1 VSRRGADPDGGG
13 GPHCFVGDLG
23 RPRLDE
29 ADRQHLERSLRLAPG
44 DRLTISDGHGR
55 WCPARLTADGV
66 APDGDVVEVVRLS
79 PPLVVAFAPV
89 KGDRPEWAVQKLTE
103 AGVDRI
109 LVFAAA
115 RSVVRWEGPRAARQ
129 RQRLA
134 KVAREAAMQCRRS
147 WLPEIG
153 MLGGFAEAAALSGAV
168 LAQRG
173 GAPPDVHQHHTVLV
187 GPEGGWAPEEL
198 AHGLPTVAFGV
209 QQLRAETAAVA
220 AGLVLTA
227 LRSGLVATGPGS
239 AAEQPE
245 ASDEPVQQPSRPT
258 LTLVGDA
265 DPVAP
270 DEPPAEPVEGPVQ
283 HDDPAT

>member
-1 VSRRGADPDGGG
+1 MTERGADPAGGG
-13 GPHCFVGDLG
+13 GPHCFVGDLE

-29 ADRQHLERSLRLAPG
+29 ADLQHLERALRLGPG
-44 DRLTISDGHGR
+44 DRLTIADGHGR
-55 WCPARLTADGV
+55 WRPARLSAGGV
-66 APDGDVVEVVRLS
+66 VVDGDVVTVPRPT
-79 PPLVVAFAPV
+79 PPIVVAFAPV

-109 LVFAAA
+109 LLFAAV
-115 RSVVRWEGPRAARQ
+115 RSVVRWEGSRAARQ

-168 LAQRG
+168 LADRG
-173 GAPPDVHQHHTVLV
+173 GAPPDVQQHHTVLV

-209 QQLRAETAAVA
+209 QQMRAETAAVA
-220 AGLVLTA
+220 AGLLLA
-227 LRSGLVATGPGS
+227 GLRSGLLASASAHPG
-239 AAEQPE
+239 AAPAPEDLDGAQAPLQGDGGHTEQP
-245 ASDEPVQQPSRPT
+245 
-258 LTLVGDA
+258 
-265 DPVAP
+265 
-270 DEPPAEPVEGPVQ
+270 
-283 HDDPAT
+283 

>member
-1 VSRRGADPDGGG
+1 MSAPGADPDGGG
-13 GPHCFVGDLG
+13 GPHCFVHDLEH
-23 RPRLDE
+23 PRLE
-29 ADRQHLERSLRLAPG
+29 EGDRQHLERSLRLGAG
-44 DRLTISDGHGR
+44 DRLTVADGHGR
-55 WCPARLTADGV
+55 WRPARLTTSGV
-66 APDGDVVEVVRLS
+66 APDGEVVEVRRPE
-79 PPLVVAFAPV
+79 PPIVVAFAPV

-109 LVFAAA
+109 LLFAAA

-153 MLGGFAEAAALSGAV
+153 MLAGFAEAAALSGAV

-173 GAPPDVHQHHTVLV
+173 GDVPSLAQHHTVLV

-220 AGLVLTA
+220 AGLVLSG
-227 LRSGLVATGPGS
+227 LRSGLLASGPGP
-239 AAEQPE
+239 QPE
-245 ASDEPVQQPSRPT
+245 AQPAP
-258 LTLVGDA
+258 A
-265 DPVAP
+265 DP
-270 DEPPAEPVEGPVQ
+270 PPT
-283 HDDPAT
+283 DT